1 MVAEKPIERQ
11 AAIEAMRVWMEARD
25 VSAPRSLQYKEF
37 DRLYRKAKLAFED
50 LGND

>member
-1 MVAEKPIERQ
+1 MVAEKPIEQQ
-11 AAIEAMRVWMEARD
+11 AAIEAMRVWIEARD
-25 VSAPRSLQYKEF
+25 AGAPRSLQYKEF